1 MKKYK
6 LKTHKATA
14 KRFKIT
20 GTGKISRQ
28 RQQERNNAHLRSFKM
43 RRQKSVKQANLVILS
58 KGSVRKIKKLLN
70 K

>member
-14 KRFKIT
+14 KRFKLT
-20 GTGKISRQ
+20 GTGKIKRQ
-28 RQQERNNAHLRSFKM
+28 AQQERNNDHLRSYKN
-43 RRQKSVKQANLVILS
+43 RKQKNLRQDKLVISS
-58 KGSVRKIKKLLN
+58 KGAVKVIRRLLN